1 MLRQRGKAM
10 SLKITIK
17 RAYVLPAKADGYRL
31 LVDRLWP
38 RGLTRDAAAIDAWE
52 KDLAP
57 STDLR
62 RWFAHEPER
71 WKEFV
76 ARYRAE
82 LASPAAAVAVARL
95 RKLASRRKVTLVYA
109 ASDETHNNA
118 VALRTILAPLPAK
131 NK

>member
-1 MLRQRGKAM
+1 MLQRRGKTTG
-10 SLKITIK
+10 LKIAIK
-17 RAYVLPAKADGYRL
+17 RAYAPPEKGDGYRL

-38 RGLTRDAAAIDAWE
+38 RGLTRNAVAVDAWD

-57 STDLR
+57 SADLR
-62 RWFAHEPER
+62 RWFAHKPDR

-82 LASPAAAVAVARL
+82 LKGPAAEAAIERL
-95 RKLASRRKVTLVYA
+95 RKLASRRKVTLVFA

-118 VALRTILAPLPAK
+118 VALRKILMAYPAK
-131 NK
+131 RT